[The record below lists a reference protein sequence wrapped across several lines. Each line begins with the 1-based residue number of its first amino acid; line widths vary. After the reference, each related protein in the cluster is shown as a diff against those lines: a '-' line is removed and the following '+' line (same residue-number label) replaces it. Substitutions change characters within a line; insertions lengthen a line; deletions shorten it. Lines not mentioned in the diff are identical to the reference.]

1 MAFADNLLQ
10 LPSIDGLA
18 ALHLRDASGTLVA
31 SIENQPGKKGSLSV
45 YAALAAK
52 HGAITPAAAQE
63 GLELF
68 AEHTTDACAHPGA
81 HPNIDRL
88 LQIMES
94 GQSFLEAVAQ
104 VERVEA

>member
-18 ALHLRDASGTLVA
+18 ALHLHDANGTLVA

-88 LQIMES
+88 LQIIES
-94 GQSFLEAVAQ
+94 GQSLQ

>member
-31 SIENQPGKKGSLSV
+31 SIENKPGK
-45 YAALAAK
+45 
-52 HGAITPAAAQE
+52 QE

-68 AEHTTDACAHPGA
+68 AEHTADAHANPGA

-88 LQIMES
+88 LQIIES
-94 GQSFLEAVAQ
+94 GQSLQ

>member
-18 ALHLRDASGTLVA
+18 ALHLRDANGTLVA

-68 AEHTTDACAHPGA
+68 AEHTTDARAHPGA

-88 LQIMES
+88 LQIIES
-94 GQSFLEAVAQ
+94 GQSLQ
-104 VERVEA
+104 VERIDA